1 MKRGVGWLLVVWGLA
16 LAACGGET
24 AVLAP
29 ATPIPTVTPIG
40 YRAGWQLRWHD
51 EFDGPEI
58 DPANWGRETGG
69 NGWGNAELQ
78 FYTNKPDNAF
88 VEDGHLVIQ
97 ALQQNHQGRQF
108 TSARMITQ
116 EKFEQAY
123 GRFEA
128 RLQIPHGQGIWPAF
142 WALGGDIDEVGWP
155 QCGEID
161 IMENIG
167 REPAIIHGTV
177 HGPGYSGAN
186 GVGAAYSL
194 PDGRSFT
201 DDFHI
206 YAIEWESTAIRWYVD
221 DILTNTI
228 TTDDVPGKWVYDHP
242 VFILLNVAVGG
253 YWPGSPDDTTVFP
266 QRMLVDYVRVYE
278 RP

>member
-1 MKRGVGWLLVVWGLA
+1 MKRGVGWLLLVSGLA

-29 ATPIPTVTPIG
+29 ATPTPIG
-40 YRAGWQLRWHD
+40 YRAGWQLSWHD

-58 DPANWGRETGG
+58 DAANWTQETGG

-88 VEDGHLVIQ
+88 IEDGHLVIQ
-97 ALQQNHQGRQF
+97 ALQQNHQGRKF
-108 TSARMITQ
+108 TSARMITK

-128 RLQIPHGQGIWPAF
+128 RLKIPHEQGVWPAF
-142 WALGGDIDEVGWP
+142 WTLGGDIDEVGWP

-167 REPAIIHGTV
+167 SEPAIVHGTV